1 MSVHMRKNNSAY
13 YVAYRNA
20 EGKQT
25 TKTFGKGREGRRAAQ
40 KFDKQVNDQKL
51 TGVVVKTTV
60 PGQVVPNTL
69 EAIAEE
75 VAVAGK
81 IYLDQLAQMYI
92 NSRKVEGTSLRTLK
106 EIMSFLK
113 RHLIPVFAQRPI
125 EEIKYDE
132 IVKIVA
138 KAYENRSPV
147 TRGRYLSYLKT
158 IFKFGVE
165 HDLIEKNP
173 LRMWHKPKE
182 RPRDTRLTVEDLLK
196 IKTVAPPH
204 LAWAIE
210 VAWNLGVRTGQ
221 SELLALTWGDIN
233 WTEKTINV
241 YATKTKTRRIVPLSD
256 GFLKRLH
263 EKKSSAQCDHIVE
276 YSGRPV
282 KQISRAMKT
291 ASRRAGITYP
301 VVLYDVRHLFATTLL
316 NEGGDLSAVSKLM
329 GHSSIQMTANNY
341 YHLLGNEKRR
351 TIAKLPQLE

>member
-1 MSVHMRKNNSAY
+1 MSVHMRKNNGTF

-40 KFDKQVNDQKL
+40 KFDKQVKDHK
-51 TGVVVKTTV
+51 
-60 PGQVVPNTL
+60 PVVPSTP
-69 EAIAEE
+69 EAISEE

-81 IYLDQLAQMYI
+81 IFLDQLAQMYI
-92 NSRKVEGTSLRTLK
+92 NSRKVEGTSIRTLN
-106 EIMSFLK
+106 EIKSFLK
-113 RHLIPVFAQRPI
+113 RHLIPVFAQRPV
-125 EEIKYDE
+125 EDIKYDE

-158 IFKFGVE
+158 VFKFGVE

-173 LRMWHKPKE
+173 LRQWHKPREK
-182 RPRDTRLTVEDLLK
+182 PRDTKLTVDDLQQ
-196 IKTVAPPH
+196 IKAAAEPH

-210 VAWNLGVRTGQ
+210 VAWNLGVRTGP
-221 SELLALTWGDIN
+221 SELLALTWDDIG
-233 WTEKTINV
+233 WADKTINV
-241 YATKTKTRRIVPLSD
+241 FATKTNTRRTVPLSD
-256 GFLKRLH
+256 EFLARLK
-263 EKKSSAQCDHIVE
+263 EKKTSAQCDRIVE
-276 YSGRPV
+276 YHGRPV
-282 KQISRAMKT
+282 KQISRAMRT
-291 ASRRAGITYP
+291 ACRRAGITYP

-341 YHLLGNEKRR
+341 YHLLGDEKRR
-351 TIAKLPQLE
+351 TIARLPRLE

>member
-1 MSVHMRKNNSAY
+1 MSVHMRNNNGTY

-40 KFDKQVNDQKL
+40 KFDKQVKDHK
-51 TGVVVKTTV
+51 
-60 PGQVVPNTL
+60 PVVPSTP
-69 EAIAEE
+69 EAISEE

-81 IYLDQLAQMYI
+81 IFLDQLAQMYI
-92 NSRKVEGTSLRTLK
+92 NSRKVEGTSIRTLN
-106 EIMSFLK
+106 EIKSFLK
-113 RHLIPVFAQRPI
+113 RHLIPVFAQRPV

-158 IFKFGVE
+158 VFKFGVE

-173 LRMWHKPKE
+173 LRQWHKPREK
-182 RPRDTRLTVEDLLK
+182 PRDTKLTVDDLQQ
-196 IKTVAPPH
+196 IKAAAEPH

-210 VAWNLGVRTGQ
+210 VAWNLGVRTGP
-221 SELLALTWGDIN
+221 SELLALTWDDIS
-233 WTEKTINV
+233 WADKTINV
-241 YATKTKTRRIVPLSD
+241 FATKTNTRRTVPLSD
-256 GFLKRLH
+256 EFLARLQ
-263 EKKSSAQCDHIVE
+263 EKKATAQCDRIVE
-276 YSGRPV
+276 YHGRPV
-282 KQISRAMKT
+282 KQISRAMRT
-291 ASRRAGITYP
+291 ACRRAGITYP

-341 YHLLGNEKRR
+341 YHLLGDEKRR
-351 TIAKLPQLE
+351 TIARLPRLE